1 MTETSLAPLRI
12 LIVEDS
18 EQMRTLLQA
27 LLEAM
32 SITDILIA
40 GDGEQG
46 LALYMESAPDIV
58 ITDGAMVPMDGYEL
72 TNRIRTAPDNPN
84 PYVPIL
90 MLSGHQEK
98 EHVEKAR
105 ASGVTEYLAKPVSW
119 QTLYERLVAIVS
131 NPSFFVRTPTY
142 LGPDRRRE
150 THELYQAPSQHN
162 EAQPP
167 KTTAE
172 ILPLDAIRRPS
183 LIRTK

>member
-1 MTETSLAPLRI
+1 MTETSLAPLKI

-18 EQMRTLLQA
+18 EQMRILLLA

-40 GDGEQG
+40 EDGEKG
-46 LALYMESAPDIV
+46 LALYMETAPDIV
-58 ITDGAMVPMDGYEL
+58 ITDGAMTPMDGYEL
-72 TNRIRTAPDNPN
+72 TNRIRTAPENPN
-84 PYVPIL
+84 PYVPII
-90 MLSGHQEK
+90 MLSGHLEK
-98 EHVEKAR
+98 KHVEKAR

-150 THELYQAPSQHN
+150 TDELFRGPIEQN
-162 EAQPP
+162 KTTQPRS
-167 KTTAE
+167 TAE
-172 ILPLDAIRRPS
+172 ILPLDAIRKPS

>member
-1 MTETSLAPLRI
+1 MNTTSLAPLRV

-18 EQMRTLLQA
+18 DQMRTLLQA

-32 SITDILIA
+32 NITDILIA
-40 GDGEQG
+40 EDGEKG
-46 LALYMESAPDIV
+46 LALYMETAPDIV
-58 ITDGAMVPMDGYEL
+58 ITDGAMAPIDGYEL

-84 PYVPIL
+84 PYVPII
-90 MLSGHQEK
+90 MLSGHLER
-98 EHVEKAR
+98 ERVEKAR

-119 QTLYERLVAIVS
+119 QTLYERMIAIVS

-150 THELYQAPSQHN
+150 THELYQGPGRQSGKSEPTQSA
-162 EAQPP
+162 
-167 KTTAE
+167 K

-183 LIRTK
+183 LVREE

>member
-1 MTETSLAPLRI
+1 MIETSLAPLRV

-32 SITDILIA
+32 SITDIHIA
-40 GDGEQG
+40 EDGDKGF
-46 LALYMESAPDIV
+46 ALYMETAPDIV
-58 ITDGAMVPMDGYEL
+58 ITDGAMAPIDGYEL
-72 TNRIRTAPDNPN
+72 TNRIRTAPDNPT
-84 PYVPIL
+84 PYVPII
-90 MLSGHQEK
+90 MLSGHLEK
-98 EHVEKAR
+98 ARVEKAR

-150 THELYQAPSQHN
+150 THELYRGPGQDENAPSP
-162 EAQPP
+162 ESLA
-167 KTTAE
+167 K

-183 LIRTK
+183 LIRGE

>member
-18 EQMRTLLQA
+18 EQMRSLLEA

-40 GDGEQG
+40 EDGEKG
-46 LALYMESAPDIV
+46 LALYMETAPDIV
-58 ITDGAMVPMDGYEL
+58 ITDGAMAPMDGYEL

-84 PYVPIL
+84 PYVPII
-90 MLSGHQEK
+90 MLSGHLEK
-98 EHVEKAR
+98 KHVEKAR

-119 QTLYERLVAIVS
+119 QTLYERLVSIIS
-131 NPSFFVRTPTY
+131 NPSFFIRTPTY

-150 THELYQAPSQHN
+150 TDELFQGPVEQN
-162 EAQPP
+162 IAQQPNS
-167 KTTAE
+167 TAE